1 MILYFSATG
10 NSKYVAERIAKATN
24 DECIFILDI
33 MKDEKCFLSIK
44 ENENVGIVS
53 PIYAWGCPSVIIDFL
68 NKVSFSGKKIFDL
81 SNKETVAVINKNA
94 EPQIDEIIQKIQQ
107 KSSGN
112 FMRNKLP
119 KFVAPSYKPYYENM
133 RKTKHFTVDDS
144 CIGCRLCE
152 KMG

>member
-53 PIYAWGCPSVIIDFL
+53 PTYAWGCPSVIIDFL
-68 NKVSFSGKKIFDL
+68 NKVSFSDIL
-81 SNKETVAVINKNA
+81 KN
-94 EPQIDEIIQKIQQ
+94 IH
-107 KSSGN
+107 G
-112 FMRNKLP
+112 
-119 KFVAPSYKPYYENM
+119 
-133 RKTKHFTVDDS
+133 
-144 CIGCRLCE
+144 
-152 KMG
+152 

>member
-53 PIYAWGCPSVIIDFL
+53 PTYAW
-68 NKVSFSGKKIFDL
+68 
-81 SNKETVAVINKNA
+81 
-94 EPQIDEIIQKIQQ
+94 
-107 KSSGN
+107 
-112 FMRNKLP
+112 
-119 KFVAPSYKPYYENM
+119 
-133 RKTKHFTVDDS
+133 
-144 CIGCRLCE
+144 
-152 KMG
+152 